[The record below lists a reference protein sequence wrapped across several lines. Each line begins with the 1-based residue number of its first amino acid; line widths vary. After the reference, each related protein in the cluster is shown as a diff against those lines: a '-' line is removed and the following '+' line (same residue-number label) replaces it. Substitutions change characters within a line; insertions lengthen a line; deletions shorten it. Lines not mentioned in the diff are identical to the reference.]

1 MISLYKRK
9 KKKALPAINFNHLI
23 FCSWK
28 HTHEQETIPQLF
40 PLQRV
45 FFKLFKW
52 DLQAGWPIL
61 FMCFKFMNMLRFLQ
75 WNYSDLTFSVYCQ
88 MNFVRSEEAI
98 GYLKILEEIVH
109 VLHIFVALYFIPRDW
124 LLNQDKASIPYK
136 LYILLHGEITGL
148 LFLRAVLKFTL

>member
-1 MISLYKRK
+1 
-9 KKKALPAINFNHLI
+9 
-23 FCSWK
+23 
-28 HTHEQETIPQLF
+28 
-40 PLQRV
+40 
-45 FFKLFKW
+45 
-52 DLQAGWPIL
+52 
-61 FMCFKFMNMLRFLQ
+61 
-75 WNYSDLTFSVYCQ
+75 

-98 GYLKILEEIVH
+98 GYLKILEGIVH